1 MKPFYL
7 EGKAGQIFC
16 VYDPPQGSSA
26 RDSIVV
32 LCHPHGQEYF
42 YAFRAYRTLA
52 TGLAKRG
59 FHVFRFDY
67 FGTGDSAGD
76 ADQVSLHQWIS
87 DVVAVV
93 DEARGLLGHLSVSL
107 VGLRLGGTLAGIA
120 ASQCREVDRLALW
133 QPVIN
138 GTKYVATLQAHHQEW
153 LQTRMT
159 AWSQAQLLPADD
171 ELLGSRFTQSLRT
184 DLERTDLGS
193 LTECPADNVLIV
205 NQDDDGECGYLAER
219 LRKLGAGVELKRV
232 EDQMIWSMLP
242 DMQWGLVPN
251 RVLKTIITWLG
262 SPVHE

>member
-1 MKPFYL
+1 M
-7 EGKAGQIFC
+7 
-16 VYDPPQGSSA
+16 
-26 RDSIVV
+26 VV
-32 LCHPHGQEYF
+32 LCYPYGQEYF

-52 TGLAKRG
+52 AGLARTG

-76 ADQVSLHQWIS
+76 MDQVSLQQWIS

-93 DEARGLLGHLSVSL
+93 DEARGSLGRLSVSL

-120 ASQCREVDRLALW
+120 ASQYLEVDRLALW
-133 QPVIN
+133 QPVIK
-138 GTKYVATLQAHHQEW
+138 GTEYIATLQAHHQEW

-159 AWSQAQLLPADD
+159 AWSQAQLLPAED

-193 LTECPADNVLIV
+193 LSKCPAHNVLIV
-205 NQDDDGECGYLAER
+205 NQDEDGECVHLAER

-251 RVLKTIITWLG
+251 RVLQAIIAWFG